1 MITLVYV
8 SASTQHFSD
17 SELVDLLTKAREK
30 NTQLDVSGMLVY
42 HDGNFLQVLEGPE
55 QAVKSLFETI
65 NQDKRHR
72 TVIKLFERPIAQR
85 QFKDW
90 SMAFR
95 QLDKSDVRNLPGY
108 STFLDASWSDNN
120 VIDHASLAYQLL
132 LSFRE
137 TLR

>member
-8 SASTQHFSD
+8 SAATHEFSD
-17 SELVDLLTKAREK
+17 SELVELLTKAREK
-30 NTQLDVSGMLVY
+30 NASLGVTGMLVY

-55 QAVKSLFETI
+55 AAVQSLFNTI
-65 NQDKRHR
+65 SQDKRHGS
-72 TVIKLFERPIAQR
+72 VIKLLERPIEQS
-85 QFKDW
+85 QFQSW

-95 QLDKSDVRNLPGY
+95 QLDKSAVRALPGY
-108 STFLDASWSDNN
+108 SAFLDSSWSEESVSN
-120 VIDHASLAYQLL
+120 HASLAYQLL